1 MNNYRQYFHLGDLI
15 SKYLKNELAPD
26 EKTELDLWLKT
37 DERNQELF
45 DKITEEV
52 YAGTQPPTFSAA
64 EKEKA
69 WEQIKKNTGHHK
81 NTTRPARA
89 GQSLIYIAAAASV
102 LLVIGLAVT
111 TYFNKKAEQALHV
124 LAILP
129 GSDNAV
135 LTLTNGS
142 QVVLSD
148 ARAGEIGRQQ
158 NVEIKQTAKGW
169 ITYTAEGPAQTG
181 AAFNTLTTPRGGQYA
196 IILQDGTKVWLN
208 AASTLKYPV
217 VFAGNERQVELSG
230 EAYFEVAKNAEK
242 PFLVKTA
249 GQTVRVLG
257 THFNVNSYA
266 DEKATRTTLLEGKVT
281 VTGNT
286 GGQTLKLRPGEEAIT
301 AGSKVQ
307 LAAAPDIDGA
317 MAWKEGKFLFNNTDL
332 HTVMRMLSRW
342 YDVDVEY
349 QGPVAEHHYSGRIS
363 RNAPVSQVFEI
374 LKTSGIN
381 FIINGRKIIVKS

>member
-26 EKTELDLWLKT
+26 EKTELNLWLKS
-37 DERNQELF
+37 DERNRELF

-52 YAGTQPPTFSAA
+52 YAGTQAPTFSAA

-69 WEQIKKNTGHHK
+69 WEQIKKNTGYHK
-81 NTTRPARA
+81 NTTRPARP

-124 LAILP
+124 SAILP
-129 GSDNAV
+129 GGDKAV

-169 ITYTAEGPAQTG
+169 ITYTAEGPAQTA

-217 VFAGNERQVELSG
+217 VFAGNERRVELSG

-266 DEKATRTTLLEGKVT
+266 DEKVTRTTLLEGKVT

-307 LAAAPDIDGA
+307 LAATPDIDGA